1 MKKVTIWQIL
11 LAIGLVTM
19 PVALGI
25 AQDQQQSLTEGEAFK
40 LGVDAYIYGYPLVV
54 MDSVR
59 RVNTNVARPI

>member
-1 MKKVTIWQIL
+1 
-11 LAIGLVTM
+11 M
-19 PVALGI
+19 PVAVGI

-59 RVNTNVARPI
+59 RVNTNVARPIWKKRPLAAPASNAISN